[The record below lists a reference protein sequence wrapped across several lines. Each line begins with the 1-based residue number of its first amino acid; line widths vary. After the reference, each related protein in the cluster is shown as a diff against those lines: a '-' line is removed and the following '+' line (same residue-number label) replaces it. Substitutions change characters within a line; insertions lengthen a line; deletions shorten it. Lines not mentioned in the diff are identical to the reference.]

1 MNTAAELSSIDDEDD
16 DDIVMPMSVNS
27 PERAHPPLS
36 PATPAESFFLSPELK
51 SSNVSAFALAA
62 EIRRNKSA
70 RSIAS
75 MGTDEFATAAS
86 FGSQG
91 DSPSRSVGAA
101 ANTFGFPFSLS
112 NSSSRENLFGKDV
125 LVHSRDTPSHILKRK
140 LMLSSSWWS
149 TTKTPDVLV
158 HSRDTP
164 SHILQDD
171 NFTFEDSTAATE
183 DTMMTSNKTEEE
195 KSVDAATTVYESVK
209 NVWTWGKGVPVI
221 GFGEGVAEAVAG
233 KVLGLAGT
241 SIPELDTAIKPHVA
255 GLDTDFLNPA
265 INAVVGA
272 IMGGVSKG
280 DDMIRPVVMKVV
292 PTILGPLGMVED
304 EKKKP
309 VTNTAPE
316 LTTPAPAIK

>member
-112 NSSSRENLFGKDV
+112 NSSSRENLFGK
-125 LVHSRDTPSHILKRK
+125 
-140 LMLSSSWWS
+140 
-149 TTKTPDVLV
+149 DVLV